1 MFREYFNYQSP
12 SLLVKDLYED
22 NQNKNDIIVKYLNE
36 SLIEENPIISQYV
49 IKLRLPFRS
58 SCSQM
63 FFIVGVFKIFA
74 IFVEKHLCWSLF
86 LIKFAGLNLQRF
98 YKETPT
104 KVFSFEY

>member
-49 IKLRLPFRS
+49 IKL
-58 SCSQM
+58 
-63 FFIVGVFKIFA
+63 
-74 IFVEKHLCWSLF
+74 
-86 LIKFAGLNLQRF
+86 
-98 YKETPT
+98 
-104 KVFSFEY
+104 